1 MANAM
6 HLLHVMSHQSDT
18 PQTIGSET
26 RRRVWGYARPYRSK
40 VAGFLAVVTASSL
53 LGVVPPLLFREII
66 DGAIVA
72 GDRDRLTVL
81 GLLVVAAAL
90 AQAALAFVER
100 WASATVGEGLIFDL
114 RVALFDHVQRLPI
127 SFFTRTQTGALVSR
141 LNNDV
146 IGAQRALTGTLGTV
160 VSNAITAATTLL
172 TLFLLEWRV
181 TLLAMVLLPLFILPA
196 RRVGRTVA
204 DITREGMNLN
214 ASMNVTMTE
223 RFNVSGAQ
231 LVKLFGR
238 PSEETDG
245 FARRAGRVRD
255 IGIRNALF
263 SRAFVI
269 ALTLLGATGTAI
281 VYWVGGSLAISGS
294 ITIGT
299 LASMGVLVAQ
309 LYGPLAQLT
318 NARVD
323 VMSAFVS
330 FERVFEV
337 LDAPNP
343 VADSPDAQPL
353 PAEATTGHLAFH
365 DVSFR
370 YPAAD
375 DTSVASLET
384 DATPDEPG
392 RIVLDGIDL
401 TVGPGQMLAIV
412 GPSGSGK
419 STLASLV
426 PRLYDVTDGS
436 ITLDGHDLRTLFQEE
451 LRSRIGVVTQ
461 DPHLFHD
468 TVGANLRYARPGA
481 TDADLDEA
489 CRAARIL
496 DVVRRLPDGYETVV
510 GERGHRM
517 SGGEKQR
524 LAIARLL
531 LKDPAVVI
539 LDEAT
544 SHLDTENEAIVQ
556 LALADALAGRT
567 AVVIAHRLSTVVDAD
582 EIVVLD
588 EGTIVERG
596 RHSELRDA
604 GGLYAELW
612 EALVR
617 GENGAEGGA
626 GIGPDGP

>member
-1 MANAM
+1 M
-6 HLLHVMSHQSDT
+6 HLLHVMSHQSDAR
-18 PQTIGSET
+18 PHIGPET
-26 RRRVWGYARPYRSK
+26 RRRVWTFARPYRSLII
-40 VAGFLAVVTASSL
+40 GFLGVVTASSV

-81 GLLVVAAAL
+81 GLLVVAAAV
-90 AQAALAFVER
+90 AQAVLSFVER
-100 WASATVGEGLIFDL
+100 WASAQVGEGLIFDL
-114 RVALFDHVQRLPI
+114 RVALFDHVQRLPL

-160 VSNAITAATTLL
+160 VSNAITAATTLI

-204 DITREGMNLN
+204 EITREGMNLN
-214 ASMNVTMTE
+214 ASMNTTMTE

-238 PSEETDG
+238 PDEETDG
-245 FARRAGRVRD
+245 FADRAGRVRD
-255 IGIRNALF
+255 IGIRNAMF

-269 ALTLLGATGTAI
+269 ALTLLGAIGTAI
-281 VYWVGGSLAISGS
+281 VYWVGGSLAISGA

-343 VADSPDAQPL
+343 VADAPDARPV
-353 PAEATTGHLAFH
+353 PEATGRLAFTG
-365 DVSFR
+365 VSFR

-375 DTSVASLET
+375 ETSVASLET
-384 DATPDEPG
+384 DATPGEPG
-392 RIVLDGIDL
+392 RIVLHDIDL
-401 TVGPGQMLAIV
+401 AVGPGQMLAIV

-436 ITLDGHDLRTLFQEE
+436 ITLDGHDLRA
-451 LRSRIGVVTQ
+451 LRQDDLRARIGVVTQ

-468 TVGANLRYARPGA
+468 TVGANLRYARPDA
-481 TDADLDEA
+481 TDAELDEA

-496 DVVRRLPDGYETVV
+496 DVVRRLPDGYDTVV

-517 SGGEKQR
+517 SGGEKPR

-531 LKDPAVVI
+531 LKNPAVVI

-544 SHLDTENEAIVQ
+544 SHLDTENEAVVQ

-567 AVVIAHRLSTVVDAD
+567 AIVIAHRLSTVVDAD

-588 EGTIVERG
+588 EGRIIERG
-596 RHSELRDA
+596 RHPELLTA
-604 GGLYAELW
+604 GGVYADLW
-612 EALVR
+612 TALVR
-617 GENGAEGGA
+617 GEATA
-626 GIGPDGP
+626 GD

>member
-1 MANAM
+1 M

-18 PQTIGSET
+18 RPHIGPET
-26 RRRVWGYARPYRSK
+26 RRRVWTFARPYRSLII
-40 VAGFLAVVTASSL
+40 GFLGVVTASSV

-66 DGAIVA
+66 DGAIA
-72 GDRDRLTVL
+72 EGDRGQLTVL
-81 GLLVVAAAL
+81 GLLVVGAAL
-90 AQAALAFVER
+90 AQAVLSFVER

-114 RVALFDHVQRLPI
+114 RVALFDHVQRLPV
-127 SFFTRTQTGALVSR
+127 SFFTRTRTGALVSR

-160 VSNAITAATTLL
+160 VANTITALTTLI
-172 TLFLLEWRV
+172 TLFLLEWHIA
-181 TLLAMVLLPLFILPA
+181 LLAMVLLPLFILPA

-204 DITREGMNLN
+204 GITREGMNLN
-214 ASMNVTMTE
+214 ATMNATMTE
-223 RFNVSGAQ
+223 RFNVSGAW

-238 PSEETDG
+238 PDDERDG
-245 FARRAGRVRD
+245 FADSAGRVRD

-263 SRAFVI
+263 SRTFVI
-269 ALTLLGATGTAI
+269 ALTLLGAIGTAV
-281 VYWVGGSLAISGS
+281 VYWVGGSLAINGT

-299 LASMGVLVAQ
+299 LASMGVLIAL

-343 VADSPDAQPL
+343 VADAADAVDPHPVQ
-353 PAEATTGHLAFH
+353 GHLALKG
-365 DVSFR
+365 VSFR
-370 YPAAD
+370 YPAANE
-375 DTSVASLET
+375 TSVASLET
-384 DATPDEPG
+384 DTAPGEPG
-392 RIVLDGIDL
+392 RMVLHDL
-401 TVGPGQMLAIV
+401 DLEVGPGQMLAVV

-419 STLASLV
+419 STLASLI

-436 ITLDGHDLRTLFQEE
+436 ITLDGRDLRS
-451 LRSRIGVVTQ
+451 LRQDDLRARIGVVTQ

-468 TVGANLRYARPGA
+468 TVGANLRYARPDA
-481 TDADLDEA
+481 TDAQLDDA
-489 CRAARIL
+489 CRSARIL
-496 DVVRRLPDGYETVV
+496 DVVRALPDGFDTMV
-510 GERGHRM
+510 GERGYRM

-531 LKDPAVVI
+531 LKDPAIVI

-544 SHLDTENEAIVQ
+544 SHLDTENEAAV
-556 LALADALAGRT
+556 LDALAVVLSGRT
-567 AVVIAHRLSTVVDAD
+567 SIVIAHRLSTVIEAD

-588 EGTIVERG
+588 DGRIVERG
-596 RHSELRDA
+596 RHAQLRDA
-604 GGLYAELW
+604 GGLYADLW
-612 EALVR
+612 EGLVR
-617 GENGAEGGA
+617 D
-626 GIGPDGP
+626 DGPAVPVAD

>member
-1 MANAM
+1 M
-6 HLLHVMSHQSDT
+6 HLLHVMSYQSDT
-18 PQTIGSET
+18 PSQVDRET
-26 RRRVWGYARPYRSK
+26 WRRVWGFARPYRK
-40 VAGFLAVVTASSL
+40 MVVGFLIVVTLSSL

-66 DGAIVA
+66 DKAIVV

-90 AQAALAFVER
+90 AQAVLSFVER
-100 WASATVGEGLIFDL
+100 WASSTVGEGLIFDL
-114 RVALFDHVQRLPI
+114 RVALFDHVQRLPL

-160 VSNAITAATTLL
+160 VSNGITAATTLV
-172 TLFLLEWRV
+172 TLFFLEWRI

-204 DITREGMNLN
+204 GITREGMNLN
-214 ASMNVTMTE
+214 ASMNATMTE

-238 PSEETDG
+238 PDEETEG
-245 FARRAGRVRD
+245 FQERAGRVRD
-255 IGIRNALF
+255 IGIRGALF

-269 ALTLLGATGTAI
+269 ALTLLGAVGTAV
-281 VYWVGGSLAISGS
+281 VYWVGGSLAINET

-299 LASMGVLVAQ
+299 LASMGVLVAL

-343 VADSPDAQPL
+343 VADAPDARAL
-353 PAEATTGHLAFH
+353 PTADGHLVFTR
-365 DVSFR
+365 VSFR
-370 YPAAD
+370 YPTVD
-375 DTSVASLET
+375 ETSVASLET
-384 DATPDEPG
+384 DAAPGEPG
-392 RIVLDGIDL
+392 HTVLHEVDL
-401 TVGPGQMLAIV
+401 EVRPGQMLAIV

-426 PRLYDVTDGS
+426 PRLYDVTEGS
-436 ITLDGHDLRTLFQEE
+436 ITLDGHDLRSVRQDD
-451 LRSRIGVVTQ
+451 LRARIGVVTQ

-468 TVGANLRYARPGA
+468 TVGANLRYARPDA
-481 TDADLDEA
+481 TDAELDEA
-489 CRAARIL
+489 CRASRIL
-496 DVVRRLPDGYETVV
+496 DVVQRLPDGYDTVV

-531 LKDPAVVI
+531 LKDPSVVI

-544 SHLDTENEAIVQ
+544 SHLDAENEAVVQ
-556 LALADALAGRT
+556 QALAVALAGR
-567 AVVIAHRLSTVVDAD
+567 AAIVIAHRLSTIIDAD
-582 EIVVLD
+582 EIVVVD
-588 EGTIVERG
+588 DGRIVERG
-596 RHSELRDA
+596 RHPELRDA

-612 EALVR
+612 ETLMR
-617 GENGAEGGA
+617 GETTPAPGSGSRHV
-626 GIGPDGP
+626 

>member
-6 HLLHVMSHQSDT
+6 HLLHVMSHQSDA
-18 PQTIGSET
+18 PQTIGSDT

-114 RVALFDHVQRLPI
+114 RVSLFDHVQRLPI

-343 VADSPDAQPL
+343 VADSPDAHPL
-353 PAEATTGHLAFH
+353 PAEAATGHLAFH

-451 LRSRIGVVTQ
+451 LRSRIGMVTQ

-517 SGGEKQR
+517 SGGEKQ
-524 LAIARLL
+524 
-531 LKDPAVVI
+531 
-539 LDEAT
+539 
-544 SHLDTENEAIVQ
+544 
-556 LALADALAGRT
+556 
-567 AVVIAHRLSTVVDAD
+567 
-582 EIVVLD
+582 
-588 EGTIVERG
+588 
-596 RHSELRDA
+596 
-604 GGLYAELW
+604 
-612 EALVR
+612 
-617 GENGAEGGA
+617 
-626 GIGPDGP
+626 

>member
-1 MANAM
+1 M

-18 PQTIGSET
+18 RPHIGPET
-26 RRRVWGYARPYRSK
+26 RRRVWTFARPYRSLII
-40 VAGFLAVVTASSL
+40 GFLGVVTASSV

-66 DGAIVA
+66 DGAIA
-72 GDRDRLTVL
+72 EGDRGQLTVL
-81 GLLVVAAAL
+81 GLLVVGAAL
-90 AQAALAFVER
+90 AQAVLSFVER

-114 RVALFDHVQRLPI
+114 RVALFDHVQRLPV
-127 SFFTRTQTGALVSR
+127 SFFTRTRTGALVSR

-160 VSNAITAATTLL
+160 VANTITALTTLI
-172 TLFLLEWRV
+172 TLFLLEWHIA
-181 TLLAMVLLPLFILPA
+181 LLAMVLLPLFILPA

-204 DITREGMNLN
+204 GITREGMNLN
-214 ASMNVTMTE
+214 ATMNATMTE
-223 RFNVSGAQ
+223 RFNVSGAW

-238 PSEETDG
+238 PNDERDG
-245 FARRAGRVRD
+245 FADSAGRVRD

-263 SRAFVI
+263 SRTFVI
-269 ALTLLGATGTAI
+269 ALTLLGAIGTAV
-281 VYWVGGSLAISGS
+281 VYWVGGSLAINGT

-299 LASMGVLVAQ
+299 LASMGVLIAL

-343 VADSPDAQPL
+343 VADAADAVDPHPVQ
-353 PAEATTGHLAFH
+353 GHLALKG
-365 DVSFR
+365 VSFR
-370 YPAAD
+370 YPAANE
-375 DTSVASLET
+375 TSVASLET
-384 DATPDEPG
+384 DTAPGEPG
-392 RIVLDGIDL
+392 RMVLHDL
-401 TVGPGQMLAIV
+401 DLEVGPGRMLAVV

-419 STLASLV
+419 STLASLI

-436 ITLDGHDLRTLFQEE
+436 ITLDGRDLRS
-451 LRSRIGVVTQ
+451 LRQDDLRARIGVVTQ

-468 TVGANLRYARPGA
+468 TVGANLRYARPDA
-481 TDADLDEA
+481 TDAQLDDA
-489 CRAARIL
+489 CRSARIL
-496 DVVRRLPDGYETVV
+496 DVVRALPDGFDTMV
-510 GERGHRM
+510 GERGYRM

-531 LKDPAVVI
+531 LKDPAIVI

-544 SHLDTENEAIVQ
+544 SHLDTENEAAV
-556 LALADALAGRT
+556 LDALAVVLSGRT
-567 AVVIAHRLSTVVDAD
+567 SIVIAHRLSTVIEAD

-588 EGTIVERG
+588 DGRIVERG
-596 RHSELRDA
+596 RHAQLRDA
-604 GGLYAELW
+604 GGLYADLW
-612 EALVR
+612 EGLVR
-617 GENGAEGGA
+617 D
-626 GIGPDGP
+626 DGPAVPVAD

>member
-1 MANAM
+1 MR
-6 HLLHVMSHQSDT
+6 LLHVMSYQPTT
-18 PQTIGSET
+18 PSSIGRET
-26 RRRVWGYARPYRSK
+26 RRRVWGFARPYRSMI
-40 VAGFLAVVTASSL
+40 VGFLGTITASSL

-66 DGAIVA
+66 DGAIA
-72 GDRDRLTVL
+72 RGDRGWLTIL

-90 AQAALAFVER
+90 AQAALGLVER

-114 RVALFDHVQRLPI
+114 RVELFDHVQRLPL

-160 VSNAITAATTLL
+160 VANAITALTTLV

-181 TLLAMVLLPLFILPA
+181 TLLALLLLPVFILPA

-214 ASMNVTMTE
+214 ASMNTTMTE

-238 PSEETDG
+238 PDDERDG
-245 FARRAGRVRD
+245 FAGRAGQVRD

-263 SRAFVI
+263 SRTFVI
-269 ALTLLGATGTAI
+269 ALTLLGAIGTAI
-281 VYWVGGSLAISGS
+281 VYWVGGSLAISGT

-299 LASMGVLVAQ
+299 LASMGVLVAL

-337 LDAPNP
+337 LDARNS
-343 VADSPDAQPL
+343 VADAPNAVDPHPVDGQLSFK
-353 PAEATTGHLAFH
+353 G
-365 DVSFR
+365 VSFR
-370 YPAAD
+370 YPAAAE
-375 DTSVASLET
+375 TSVASLET
-384 DATPDEPG
+384 DAAPGEPG
-392 RIVLDGIDL
+392 RAVLHDINL
-401 TVGPGQMLAIV
+401 TVKPGQMLAIV

-419 STLASLV
+419 STLAALIT
-426 PRLYDVTDGS
+426 RLYDVTAGT
-436 ITLDGHDLRTLFQEE
+436 ITLDGYDLRS
-451 LRSRIGVVTQ
+451 LRQDGLRAQVGVVTQ
-461 DPHLFHD
+461 DPHFFHD
-468 TVGANLRYARPGA
+468 TIGSNLRYAHPDA
-481 TDADLDEA
+481 TETELDEA
-489 CRAARIL
+489 CRAAQIIEM
-496 DVVRRLPDGYETVV
+496 VRQLPDGYDTMV
-510 GERGHRM
+510 GERGYRL

-531 LKDPAVVI
+531 IKDPAIVI

-544 SHLDTENEAIVQ
+544 SHLDTENEAVVQ
-556 LALADALAGRT
+556 EALTAALNNRT
-567 AVVIAHRLSTVVDAD
+567 SIVIAHRLSTVVDAD

-588 EGTIVERG
+588 EGRIVERG
-596 RHSELRDA
+596 RHPNLRDA
-604 GGLYAELW
+604 NGLYADLW
-612 EALVR
+612 DTLVR
-617 GENGAEGGA
+617 GNAPADTTG
-626 GIGPDGP
+626 

>member
-1 MANAM
+1 MN
-6 HLLHVMSHQSDT
+6 LLHVMSHQSDT
-18 PQTIGSET
+18 RPQIGPET
-26 RRRVWGYARPYRSK
+26 RRRVWTFARPYRSLII
-40 VAGFLAVVTASSL
+40 GFLGVVTASSV

-66 DGAIVA
+66 DGAIA
-72 GDRDRLTVL
+72 EGDREQLTVL
-81 GLLVVAAAL
+81 GLLVVGAAL
-90 AQAALAFVER
+90 AQAVLSFFER

-114 RVALFDHVQRLPI
+114 RVALFDHVQRLPV
-127 SFFTRTQTGALVSR
+127 SFFTRTRTGALVSR

-160 VSNAITAATTLL
+160 VANTITALTTLI
-172 TLFLLEWRV
+172 TLFLLEWRI

-204 DITREGMNLN
+204 GITREGMNLN
-214 ASMNVTMTE
+214 ATMNATMTE
-223 RFNVSGAQ
+223 RFNVSGAW

-238 PSEETDG
+238 PDDERDG
-245 FARRAGRVRD
+245 FADSAGRVRD

-263 SRAFVI
+263 SRTFVI
-269 ALTLLGATGTAI
+269 ALTLLGAIGTAV
-281 VYWVGGSLAISGS
+281 VYWVGGSLAINGT

-299 LASMGVLVAQ
+299 LASMGVLIAL

-343 VADSPDAQPL
+343 VADAADAVDPHPVQ
-353 PAEATTGHLAFH
+353 GHLALKG
-365 DVSFR
+365 VSFR
-370 YPAAD
+370 YPAANE
-375 DTSVASLET
+375 TSVASLET
-384 DATPDEPG
+384 DTAPGEPG
-392 RIVLDGIDL
+392 RMVLHDL
-401 TVGPGQMLAIV
+401 DLEVGPGQMLAVV

-419 STLASLV
+419 STLASLI

-436 ITLDGHDLRTLFQEE
+436 ITLDGRDLRS
-451 LRSRIGVVTQ
+451 LRQDDLRARIGVVTQ

-468 TVGANLRYARPGA
+468 TVGANLRYARPDA
-481 TDADLDEA
+481 TDAQLDDA
-489 CRAARIL
+489 CRSARIL
-496 DVVRRLPDGYETVV
+496 DVVRALPDGFDTMV
-510 GERGHRM
+510 GERGYRM

-531 LKDPAVVI
+531 LKDPAIVI

-544 SHLDTENEAIVQ
+544 SHLDTENEAAV
-556 LALADALAGRT
+556 LDALAVVLSGRT
-567 AVVIAHRLSTVVDAD
+567 SIVIAHRLSTVIEAD

-588 EGTIVERG
+588 DGRIVERG
-596 RHSELRDA
+596 RHAQLRDA
-604 GGLYAELW
+604 GGLYADLW
-612 EALVR
+612 EGLVR
-617 GENGAEGGA
+617 D
-626 GIGPDGP
+626 DGPAVPVAD

>member
-1 MANAM
+1 M

-18 PQTIGSET
+18 RPHIGPET
-26 RRRVWGYARPYRSK
+26 RRRVWTFARPYRSLII
-40 VAGFLAVVTASSL
+40 GFLGVVTASSV

-66 DGAIVA
+66 DGAIA
-72 GDRDRLTVL
+72 EGDRDRLTLL
-81 GLLVVAAAL
+81 GLLVVGAAL
-90 AQAALAFVER
+90 AQAVLSFIER

-114 RVALFDHVQRLPI
+114 RVALFDHVQRLPVT
-127 SFFTRTQTGALVSR
+127 FFTRTQTGALVSR

-160 VSNAITAATTLL
+160 VANTITALTTLI
-172 TLFLLEWRV
+172 TLFLLEWHIA
-181 TLLAMVLLPLFILPA
+181 LLAMVLLPLFILPA

-204 DITREGMNLN
+204 GITREGMNLN
-214 ASMNVTMTE
+214 ATMNATMTE
-223 RFNVSGAQ
+223 RFNVSGAW

-238 PSEETDG
+238 PNDERDG
-245 FARRAGRVRD
+245 FADSAGRVRD

-263 SRAFVI
+263 SRTFVI
-269 ALTLLGATGTAI
+269 ALTLLGAIGTAV
-281 VYWVGGSLAISGS
+281 VYWVGGSLAINGT

-299 LASMGVLVAQ
+299 LASMGVLIAL

-343 VADSPDAQPL
+343 VADAADAVDPHPVQ
-353 PAEATTGHLAFH
+353 GHLALKG
-365 DVSFR
+365 VSFR
-370 YPAAD
+370 YPAANE
-375 DTSVASLET
+375 TSVASLET
-384 DATPDEPG
+384 DTAPGEPG
-392 RIVLDGIDL
+392 RMVLHDL
-401 TVGPGQMLAIV
+401 DLEVGPGRMLAVV

-419 STLASLV
+419 STLASLI

-436 ITLDGHDLRTLFQEE
+436 ITLDGRDLRS
-451 LRSRIGVVTQ
+451 LRQDDLRARIGVVTQ

-468 TVGANLRYARPGA
+468 TVGANLRYARPDA
-481 TDADLDEA
+481 TDAQLDDA
-489 CRAARIL
+489 CRSARIL
-496 DVVRRLPDGYETVV
+496 DVVRALPDGFDTMV
-510 GERGHRM
+510 GERGYRM

-531 LKDPAVVI
+531 LKDPAIVI

-544 SHLDTENEAIVQ
+544 SHLDTENEAAV
-556 LALADALAGRT
+556 LDALAVVLSGRT
-567 AVVIAHRLSTVVDAD
+567 SIVIAHRLSTVIEAD

-588 EGTIVERG
+588 DGRIVERG
-596 RHSELRDA
+596 RHAQLRDA
-604 GGLYAELW
+604 GGLYADLW
-612 EALVR
+612 EGLVR
-617 GENGAEGGA
+617 D
-626 GIGPDGP
+626 DGPAVPVAD